1 MYPSWTPW
9 TPVTQAHCHTHLISF
24 CRIKMRHPNRQRT
37 RRRGRRKQ
45 LGLVFRS
52 WGGRRKGA
60 GRKPQGDKAGVSHAA
75 RPPLPSG
82 RPVHVTSKLSD
93 DMPPL
98 RRRKVW
104 QKLRKVFWA
113 LYDRAGFRIVHFSL
127 QRNHIHLIVEA
138 QGKVALSRGIQA
150 FKIRFSNAIN
160 ALLGRGKG
168 TVFADRYHA
177 RQLET
182 PTQTRN
188 CLAYVLLNGRRHGED
203 RGVPRPERWVDPYSS
218 ARYFEGWREY
228 VDPPDDHPPL
238 VREAGSWMLGE
249 GWRRGRGGL
258 ISILEFPGP
267 RPG

>member
-1 MYPSWTPW
+1 MPFQVRSP
-9 TPVTQAHCHTHLISF
+9 
-24 CRIKMRHPNRQRT
+24 RRQQP
-37 RRRGRRKQ
+37 RRRGRGKQ
-45 LGLVFRS
+45 QRLVFRT
-52 WGGRRKGA
+52 WGGKRKGA
-60 GRKPQGDKAGVSHAA
+60 GRKPKGGKAGASHKA

-82 RPVHVTSKLSD
+82 CPVHVTTKLSD

-104 QKLRKVFWA
+104 HKLRQVFWA

-127 QRNHIHLIVEA
+127 QHNHIHLIVEA
-138 QGKVALSRGIQA
+138 TGKVALSRGMQA
-150 FKIRFSNAIN
+150 FKIRFANAIN
-160 ALLGRGKG
+160 ALLGRDKG

-177 RQLET
+177 RQLKT

-188 CLAYVLLNGRRHGED
+188 SLAYVLLNGRRHGED

-228 VDPPDDHPPL
+228 VDPPDDEAPL
-238 VREAGSWMLGE
+238 VRAAGSWLLDE

-267 RPG
+267 RPRQS